1 MRTKI
6 NGRYYDTDTGTLV
19 CQCDRGQLY
28 KKYNA
33 NEFFLFDRKKTI
45 TPITWNEA
53 KEIVMVNGSR
63 VFYLNFFDPQEN
75 SRRCNIDIPIVTKN
89 KLRELAGD
97 KKTTMQKILIDL
109 VDTAHR
115 NRDRHKRKF

>member
-6 NGRYYDTDTGTLV
+6 NGKCYDTDTGTLV

-33 NEFFLFDRKKTI
+33 NEFFLFDRKKII

-53 KEIVMVNGSR
+53 KEIVTKYGSR
-63 VFYLNFFDPQEN
+63 AFYLNFFDPQEN
-75 SRRCNIDIPIVTKN
+75 PKRCNVDIPVVSYN
-89 KLRELAGD
+89 KLRELAGI
-97 KKTTMQKILIDL
+97 KRSTMKETLTELI
-109 VDTAHR
+109 DTAHR
-115 NRDRHKRKF
+115 NRDRHIR